1 MYKSLITNLIAVLFI
16 AVGFISPWAREQ
28 LLSVG
33 FFALSGA
40 LTNWLAVYMLFEKVP
55 LLYGS
60 GVIPRHF
67 EEIKTGLK
75 TMAMEQFFSE
85 ENLQGFLSDGGPL
98 IEHIDFEPI
107 VAELDLD
114 GAFDTIV
121 KEILSSKFG
130 GMLDM
135 FGGPKLLEGYREPIK
150 GRIRDYVAMEL
161 SNPLIMEKISG
172 MIAGD
177 NMKDEFLKKVET
189 LIENRLDMLTPKQI
203 KEIVQD
209 MIKKHLGWL
218 VVWGGVMGAIIGL
231 AMSFIPISGM

>member
-1 MYKSLITNLIAVLFI
+1 MYKSLITNLIAIVFI
-16 AVGFISPWAREQ
+16 VAGFFSPWGKEQ

-40 LTNWLAVYMLFEKVP
+40 ITNWLAIYMLFERVP

-67 EEIKTGLK
+67 EDIKTGLK
-75 TMAMEQFFSE
+75 NMAMEQFFSD
-85 ENLQGFLSDGGPL
+85 ENIDSFLSDGGPL
-98 IEHIDFEPI
+98 IEKIDFEPI

-114 GAFDTIV
+114 AAFDTIV
-121 KEILSSKFG
+121 REILNSKFG

-150 GRIRDYVAMEL
+150 ERIRNYVAMEL
-161 SNPLIMEKISG
+161 SNPLILEKISA
-172 MIAGD
+172 MFSAED
-177 NMKDEFLKKVET
+177 MKEQFLEKVET
-189 LIENRLDMLTPKQI
+189 LIENRLDMLTPKQV

-209 MIKKHLGWL
+209 MIRMHLGWL
-218 VVWGGVMGAIIGL
+218 VVWGGVMGGLIGL
-231 AMSFIPISGM
+231 AMSFVNIAGM